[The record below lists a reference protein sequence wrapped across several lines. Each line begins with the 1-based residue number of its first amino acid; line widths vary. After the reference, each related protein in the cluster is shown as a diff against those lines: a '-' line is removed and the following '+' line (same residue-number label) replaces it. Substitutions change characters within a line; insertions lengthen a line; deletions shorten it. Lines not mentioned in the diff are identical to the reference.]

1 VIAMNLTFQRVD
13 FSFCLST
20 FAKEN
25 LLYNLHMIYFVIKN
39 SPKENKII
47 GAQNKMIDIIK
58 CSK

>member
-1 VIAMNLTFQRVD
+1 MNLTFQRVD